1 MLHVGVAEDVLHMPF
16 TEQVVS
22 AGKGLCY
29 YGHIREGHGTRSRG
43 ANRVRR
49 LSLGKSLSLR
59 VEFSQRVGGSIRIP
73 GKIRRI
79 FGLEQ
84 DIHQHLRTLLG
95 SRVDRTG
102 ATDTYEQRSKD
113 SEPCFQRCSCELV
126 PLVIAWL
133 VW

>member
-29 YGHIREGHGTRSRG
+29 YGHIREGHGTCSRG

-49 LSLGKSLSLR
+49 LSLEKSLSLR
-59 VEFSQRVGGSIRIP
+59 VEFSQRVGGSILIP
-73 GKIRRI
+73 GKIRI

-84 DIHQHLRTLLG
+84 DIHQRLWTLLG
-95 SRVDRTG
+95 SRVDRKGT
-102 ATDTYEQRSKD
+102 TDTYEQRSKN
-113 SEPCFQRCSCELV
+113 SEPCFQRCSWELV

>member
-1 MLHVGVAEDVLHMPF
+1 MDTYVRGMGPDPGVQ
-16 TEQVVS
+16 TGS
-22 AGKGLCY
+22 
-29 YGHIREGHGTRSRG
+29 EGC
-43 ANRVRR
+43 
-49 LSLGKSLSLR
+49 LWGKSLSLR
-59 VEFSQRVGGSIRIP
+59 VEFSQRVGGSILIP

-84 DIHQHLRTLLG
+84 DIHQRLRTLLG

-113 SEPCFQRCSCELV
+113 SEPCFQRCSWELV